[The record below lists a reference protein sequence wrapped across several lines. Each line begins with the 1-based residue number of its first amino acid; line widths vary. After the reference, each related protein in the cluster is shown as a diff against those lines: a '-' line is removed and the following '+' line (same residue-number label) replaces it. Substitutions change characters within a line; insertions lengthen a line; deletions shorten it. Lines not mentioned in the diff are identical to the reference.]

1 MIFVETKI
9 AMEADIKIRKEDQ
22 FNSIYLYAAFEPRF
36 SIFNKRLM
44 KNINDLTDKE
54 WRNIEILFTFPLI
67 QEEFYIES
75 KRYDYISDAL
85 YNLFDKEEMDCYTMN
100 NKNKYVHLRQS
111 NVWFLKF
118 NDFIRYIQL

>member
-9 AMEADIKIRKEDQ
+9 AMEADIKIRREDQ
-22 FNSIYLYAAFEPRF
+22 FNRIYLYAAFEPRF
-36 SIFNKRLM
+36 SLFNKKIV

-75 KRYDYISDAL
+75 KEYDFISDAL
-85 YNLFDKEEMDCYTMN
+85 YNLFDKEEMDCHTLRKDDRYI
-100 NKNKYVHLRQS
+100 HLHQS
-111 NVWFLKF
+111 NTWFLNFK
-118 NDFIRYIQL
+118 DFIRYIRI